1 MYLLTKTKGEKDI
14 CCADYSEISSSFVD
28 KYQNYIIWTCIT
40 VNDNEFEKK
49 KDELIKL
56 NFCFPYLCH
65 KKPCGKKIH
74 LSLALIFNNTIEI
87 DKTQTQNL
95 IHHTLEEYKNRH
107 SCDTY
112 FQITDE
118 VVDFLSKT
126 PFTGHTKNKDGTT
139 TQKEISGILFSS
151 RSVKEN
157 NRIIHLVELGK
168 TQNNKEEDASVPFSR
183 INFHSHPKEAYD
195 KHNVCCA
202 WPSNSDYVA
211 VLQISDNTIFHIVCA
226 IEGIYIVSITA
237 YWALKTKKIPTSF
250 VKKNYK
256 ISYPKK
262 DKSDEKTIVNYLKK
276 VNSIKFKG
284 HSIFHIKFLEWN
296 NIKNHPFR
304 ISYPKDNG
312 NCFVSD
318 EQVKNFKKVN

>member
-1 MYLLTKTKGEKDI
+1 MYIIEGKNI
-14 CCADYSEISSSFVD
+14 CCAEYLEISSSFVD
-28 KYQNYIIWTCIT
+28 KHQKYIIWTCIP
-40 VNDNEFEKK
+40 VRDDEFEKK
-49 KDELIKL
+49 KDELIQL
-56 NFCFPYLCH
+56 NFCYPYLCH

-74 LSLALIFNNTIEI
+74 LSLALVFSQTAKPA
-87 DKTQTQNL
+87 DKSQTQNL
-95 IHHTLEEYKNRH
+95 VHHTLEEYKNRH

-112 FQITDE
+112 FQLTDE

-126 PFTGHTKNKDGTT
+126 PYNGHTKNKDGTT
-139 TQKEISGILFSS
+139 SQKEVSGILFSS
-151 RSVKEN
+151 RSIKKDS
-157 NRIIHLVELGK
+157 IIHLVELGR
-168 TQNNKEEDASVPFSR
+168 TQSNKEENASVPFSR

-211 VLQISDNTIFHIVCA
+211 ILQLSDNTIFHIVCA

-237 YWALKTKKIPTSF
+237 YWALKTKKIPTDF
-250 VKKNYK
+250 VKRNYK

-262 DKSDEKTIVNYLKK
+262 NSSASPTHIVNYIKK
-276 VNSIKFKG
+276 VNSIKYKG
-284 HSIFHIKFLEWN
+284 HSIFHVKFLEWN

-318 EQVKNFKKVN
+318 EQIKNFKKVS